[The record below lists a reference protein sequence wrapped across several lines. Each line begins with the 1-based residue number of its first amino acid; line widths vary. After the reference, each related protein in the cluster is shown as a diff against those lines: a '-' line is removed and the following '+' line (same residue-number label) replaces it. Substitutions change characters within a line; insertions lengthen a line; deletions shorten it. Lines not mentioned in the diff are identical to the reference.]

1 MLIEQ
6 LIYKP
11 LSMAWT

>member
-1 MLIEQ
+1 MAD

-11 LSMAWT
+11 LFQQ